1 MKKKKKNKTKTK
13 TITAGAMF
21 PIKRVNLVRT
31 LRFGCKGIQV
41 RMHTFI
47 VGCLAV

>member
-1 MKKKKKNKTKTK
+1 MEKRKKKKRKKNTT
-13 TITAGAMF
+13 TIGAMF

-41 RMHTFI
+41 
-47 VGCLAV
+47 